1 MAKSVRLRELA
12 AVDLESASEYYRREA
27 GERTALDFLDAVERG
42 VKRISR
48 SPHVGSLRFAYELA
62 IPDLRAWPLQHF
74 PYVVFYVV
82 GDDEIDVWRILHTRR
97 DVAAALDPPEM

>member
-1 MAKSVRLRELA
+1 MARPVRFRQLA
-12 AVDLESASEYYRREA
+12 AIDLDDASEYYRHEA
-27 GERTALDFLDAVERG
+27 GEHTALDFVDAAERA

-82 GDDEIDVWRILHTRR
+82 GDNEIDVWRVLHTRR
-97 DVAAALDPPEM
+97 DLAATLDPPEM